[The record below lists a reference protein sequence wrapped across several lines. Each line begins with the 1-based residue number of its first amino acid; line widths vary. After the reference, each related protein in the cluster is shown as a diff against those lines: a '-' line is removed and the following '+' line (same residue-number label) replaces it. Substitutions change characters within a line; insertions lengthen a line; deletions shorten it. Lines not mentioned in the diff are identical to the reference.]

1 MDNKQSSF
9 KVSNGILVKW
19 HLAFLSRWVSLNIE
33 TISASGCIET
43 SIELQI
49 SSSALNQG
57 FPNTDPDSGGHCE
70 DSTRKPALGW
80 HQLDSLNFPFS
91 KGLLS
96 VSVSSIV
103 KWGYLLW
110 KVIWGIKMR
119 WCRCTSKCQLL
130 AHSAISKHYWTH
142 GLSWIWLMSDAQL
155 PPWESLHSFFDHLW
169 LAPLDPPLFFNLC
182 LSCSTQP
189 VFL

>member
-1 MDNKQSSF
+1 MGLSEHRNNICQWMHWDLNRTANKLQCFKPRVPKHWPRLWRSLWRLHTKASS
-9 KVSNGILVKW
+9 G
-19 HLAFLSRWVSLNIE
+19 LAP
-33 TISASGCIET
+33 A
-43 SIELQI
+43 
-49 SSSALNQG
+49 G
-57 FPNTDPDSGGHCE
+57 FT
-70 DSTRKPALGW
+70 
-80 HQLDSLNFPFS
+80 QLPFS